1 MICFLLPYWQ
11 IFLEDACAGK
21 YIALDPIFKCILSIQ
36 QLFIFKNQFILLSNG
51 VKQEEGHFNFLF
63 FIN

>member
-11 IFLEDACAGK
+11 IFLEDACVGK
-21 YIALDPIFKCILSIQ
+21 YIALDPIFRCILSIQ
-36 QLFIFKNQFILLSNG
+36 KLFIFKNQVYG
-51 VKQEEGHFNFLF
+51 VKQEECHFI